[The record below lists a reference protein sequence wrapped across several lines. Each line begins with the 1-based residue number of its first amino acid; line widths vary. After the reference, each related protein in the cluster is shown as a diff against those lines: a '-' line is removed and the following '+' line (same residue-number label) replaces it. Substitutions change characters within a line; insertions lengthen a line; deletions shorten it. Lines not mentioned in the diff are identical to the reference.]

1 MNRKW
6 TYSLAVVAVA
16 LGVVFS
22 SGCEKL
28 RARDQL
34 NKGVQA
40 FRNAKYT
47 EAVEK
52 FKTAVELDPTFQTA
66 RLYLAMAYFQQYI
79 PGAVSPE
86 NMQMV
91 RAAKEQFNKVLE
103 TDPNNTV
110 ALASIAQLN
119 YSETQG
125 ISDLTEKNK
134 KLDESREWYERLTK
148 ADPKY
153 KEAFY
158 SLGVITWGKW
168 YPILGKARA
177 DMSMKPEDPG
187 PLKDKKVRA
196 DLRTKYWDMINDGI
210 KNLDHSLEL
219 DPKYDDAMAYL
230 NLLYRERADL
240 ADTPEEYKADIAQA
254 DAWLQ
259 KTLDTRKAKAGA
271 LPATVTPASD
281 SGK

>member
-6 TYSLAVVAVA
+6 TYSLAALAVA
-16 LGVVFS
+16 LAVVLS
-22 SGCEKL
+22 AGCEKL

-47 EAVEK
+47 EAVER

-79 PGAVSPE
+79 PGAESPE
-86 NMQMV
+86 NIQMV

-119 YSETQG
+119 YNETQG
-125 ISDLTEKNK
+125 ISDLDAKFK
-134 KLDESREWYERLTK
+134 KLDEARDWYTRLTK

-177 DMSMKPEDPG
+177 EMGMKPEDPG
-187 PLKDKKVRA
+187 PLKNKKVR
-196 DLRTKYWDMINDGI
+196 DELRAKYWDMINDGI
-210 KNLDHSLEL
+210 NNLNHALEI
-219 DPKYDDAMAYL
+219 DPRYDEAMAYL

-240 ADTPEEYKADIAQA
+240 ADTPEEHKNDITQA

-271 LPATVTPASD
+271 LPGNVAPASD
-281 SGK
+281 SAK